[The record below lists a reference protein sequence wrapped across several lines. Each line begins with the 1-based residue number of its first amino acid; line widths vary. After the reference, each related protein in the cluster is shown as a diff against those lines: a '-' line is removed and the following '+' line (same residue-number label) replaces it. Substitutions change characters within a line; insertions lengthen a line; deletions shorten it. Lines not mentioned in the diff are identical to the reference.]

1 MCDPRSY
8 PIATRTHR
16 LANGVNLGIT
26 ASGPP
31 HFPVSNGDSKEPRAN
46 GMGEGRRPYIYR
58 HPCGTQTLRSPSV
71 RIRRQGN
78 LPVPRRLR
86 QWRRERGLTL
96 WVHKPVTKSATEIQD
111 FVSLRADTRAHVAV
125 ESMARIRGRRSGP
138 TRHIVQKK
146 EKKRKKEEDVGMMGR
161 RQKKNGLRGMR
172 IGPGRGCLSFFLLPQ
187 I

>member
-58 HPCGTQTLRSPSV
+58 HPCGTRTLRSPSV

-86 QWRRERGLTL
+86 QWRRERGLAP

-111 FVSLRADTRAHVAV
+111 FVSLRADTRAP
-125 ESMARIRGRRSGP
+125 RGGRVYGAHQRQTIGAHAP
-138 TRHIVQKK
+138 YTAEER
-146 EKKRKKEEDVGMMGR
+146 EKK
-161 RQKKNGLRGMR
+161 QRG
-172 IGPGRGCLSFFLLPQ
+172 GRGKDGP
-187 I
+187 